1 MTFNKARKRY
11 IELVIQIKAAK
22 YFKDVV
28 EKIKNGLYGLD
39 QMIFVWEEYKFDKAI
54 TLKEY
59 TSYIVKASK
68 MEEIIQAFEQIKS
81 GEISQEEFQKHIE
94 EIYPLFEENAKN
106 LEDEFNDI
114 QYAISKAYDDY
125 VDLRFEDNEMM
136 KRTLKFKELKS
147 FILDM
152 CVNINGNY

>member
-39 QMIFVWEEYKFDKAI
+39 QMMFVWEEYKFDKAI

-81 GEISQEEFQKHIE
+81 GEINQEEFQKHIE

-114 QYAISKAYDDY
+114 QCAISEAYDDY

-136 KRTLKFKELKS
+136 KRTLKFKELKF